1 MQLVLVYAVGALIA
15 AGMAYISGPETPVAV
30 FWLYVVGAVLFAVA
44 AAGQYFKQNQPGQRR

>member
-1 MQLVLVYAVGALIA
+1 
-15 AGMAYISGPETPVAV
+15 MAYISGPETPVAV